1 MDNAYMSRNEV
12 WIYSF
17 GLKSLTN
24 RLPQGFPVT
33 KTVLGRPILRTN
45 TGKNMAGGGIAGAIV
60 ALKNNRAMLRKR
72 KLKEKADVYGQGGET
87 KLNLKE
93 STEQDMKRIR
103 EKIKHDKRQERKL
116 WAISIGLAAFLLY
129 SIFWWLFQ

>member
-1 MDNAYMSRNEV
+1 
-12 WIYSF
+12 
-17 GLKSLTN
+17 
-24 RLPQGFPVT
+24 
-33 KTVLGRPILRTN
+33 
-45 TGKNMAGGGIAGAIV
+45 MAGGGIAGALV